1 MFGLKI
7 GTKIE
12 DALRLSGPASSS
24 AGRYPEK
31 TSSIANSIALEGN
44 IYK

>member
-1 MFGLKI
+1 MFDLKI

-12 DALRLSGPASSS
+12 DALRPSDSALSN
-24 AGRYPEK
+24 AGQYPEK